1 MSRARKSFT
10 ARTSGVSSD
19 LATDS
24 LVSLARFAGSALST
38 CCRPHARAATAHA
51 KPVKGFSLRDIHC
64 HVETLAVHNITN
76 RSSVRAGSRTSMNG
90 SPPRRFARARLLS
103 GFVLVP
109 ALVVGVVSNAHA
121 YSCPQT
127 PSPAK
132 TATYQG
138 FLGRV
143 FEINGQQ
150 LPYRLFVPANYDPSK
165 SYPLVL
171 YLHHAGLAGS
181 DSHNES
187 GWDNCVQLTSEI
199 GSGDDYGG
207 VFTHRGVDKNG
218 TRFDTQ
224 AKYPHFVLAPHAS
237 SPSYGF
243 GGGGSGSASGKEHAT
258 RPLLWGILEQVRK
271 EFNIDAA
278 RMYVTGIS
286 MGCYGTWDIVMRS
299 PGVFAA
305 ASPQSCR
312 GDPDEKLLAA
322 LKDMPIWSMC
332 GTEDS
337 YYSGAQAMATGMK
350 NVGATAFTFTAMQ
363 GVGHSINDRGYD
375 YPGFLDW
382 LFAQRLP
389 GTNPSGTGGAAGGG
403 GRGGSG
409 GASGSAGRGGA
420 SAGGAGGIGGTDG
433 TPDGGGAGAAGG
445 ASAMAGTGGGI
456 PDPTGAGGSGGG
468 GGTTGVPVT
477 TGTGGGPTGPT
488 GDGGTAGGPNT
499 SGAAG
504 AVGGAPVGGHAGGA
518 PSATGGGEAGCAC
531 GVDGRPAAAD
541 ARAASLLIAIAGI
554 GLAMRGR
561 QRRSLGAAIAAQ
573 ANRRSDEALRQH
585 PCRRAGE
592 GGP

>member
-1 MSRARKSFT
+1 L
-10 ARTSGVSSD
+10 SSPNAG
-19 LATDS
+19 AT
-24 LVSLARFAGSALST
+24 T
-38 CCRPHARAATAHA
+38 THAK
-51 KPVKGFSLRDIHC
+51 KPVKEFSVGDIHC

-76 RSSVRAGSRTSMNG
+76 RLSVRAGSRTSMNG
-90 SPPRRFARARLLS
+90 SPPHRFARARVLS
-103 GFVLVP
+103 GVVLVP

-143 FEINGQQ
+143 FEMNGQQ
-150 LPYRLFVPANYDPSK
+150 LPYRLFVPANYDPGK
-165 SYPLVL
+165 SHPLVL

-258 RPLLWGILEQVRK
+258 RPLLWGVLEQVRK
-271 EFNIDAA
+271 EFNIDSG
-278 RMYVTGIS
+278 RMYVTGVS
-286 MGCYGTWDIVMRS
+286 MGCYGTWDIIMRS

-382 LFAQRLP
+382 LFAQRVP
-389 GTNPSGTGGAAGGG
+389 GTNPSGTGGAAGATGGG
-403 GRGGSG
+403 GRGGDG
-409 GASGSAGRGGA
+409 GASASGSAGRGGA
-420 SAGGAGGIGGTDG
+420 G
-433 TPDGGGAGAAGG
+433 GGGAAGADGG
-445 ASAMAGTGGGI
+445 ASATGGTGAGI
-456 PDPTGAGGSGGG
+456 PDSTGAGGSGGG

-477 TGTGGGPTGPT
+477 TGTGGSTTGPA
-488 GDGGTAGGPNT
+488 GSGGTAGGPNT
-499 SGAAG
+499 GGAAG
-504 AVGGAPVGGHAGGA
+504 AAGGPPVGGHAGGA

-541 ARAASLLIAIAGI
+541 ARAALLLIAIAGI
-554 GLAMRGR
+554 GAARGR
-561 QRRSLGAAIAAQ
+561 GRRSLGAVIAAQ
-573 ANRRSDEALRQH
+573 PNRRSDEALRQH

>member
-1 MSRARKSFT
+1 
-10 ARTSGVSSD
+10 
-19 LATDS
+19 
-24 LVSLARFAGSALST
+24 
-38 CCRPHARAATAHA
+38 
-51 KPVKGFSLRDIHC
+51 
-64 HVETLAVHNITN
+64 VETLAAHDITN
-76 RSSVRAGSRTSMNG
+76 RASARVCSGTSMNG
-90 SPPRRFARARLLS
+90 SPSHRFARARLLS
-103 GFVLVP
+103 GLALVP

-121 YSCPQT
+121 YNCPQT

-143 FEINGQQ
+143 FEMNGQQ

-165 SYPLVL
+165 AYPLVL

-187 GWDNCVQLTSEI
+187 GWDNCVHLTSEI

-207 VFTHRGVDKNG
+207 VFTNRGVDKNG

-224 AKYPHFVLAPHAS
+224 AKYPHFLLAPHAS

-243 GGGGSGSASGKEHAT
+243 GGGVSGSASGKEHAT

-271 EFNIDAA
+271 EFNVDSG

-286 MGCYGTWDIVMRS
+286 MGCYGTWDIIMRS

-337 YYSGAQAMATGMK
+337 YYSGAQAMATGMR

-375 YPGFLDW
+375 YPGFVDW

-389 GTNPSGTGGAAGGG
+389 GTSPSGTGGAGGAPGGG
-403 GRGGSG
+403 GRGGG
-409 GASGSAGRGGA
+409 GGGSGSAGRGGA
-420 SAGGAGGIGGTDG
+420 GGGSIGGTGGTPDGGAAGGAGGASATGGAGGG
-433 TPDGGGAGAAGG
+433 TPDPA
-445 ASAMAGTGGGI
+445 
-456 PDPTGAGGSGGG
+456 GAGGTGGG

-477 TGTGGGPTGPT
+477 TGTGGGTDLTGSGGTASGPGT
-488 GDGGTAGGPNT
+488 GGTAG
-499 SGAAG
+499 AAG
-504 AVGGAPVGGHAGGA
+504 GPPVAGNGGGA
-518 PSATGGGEAGCAC
+518 PSATGGGAAGCAC
-531 GVDGRPAAAD
+531 GVAGRPGAAD
-541 ARAASLLIAIAGI
+541 ARTASLLIVIAGI
-554 GLAMRGR
+554 GAAARGR
-561 QRRSLGAAIAAQ
+561 RRRSLGAVIAAQ